1 MANVKSRRSSLES
14 TSLLITKARH
24 ASLHCLIAQEIPCR
38 RHKTNRDGLCHWPSP
53 LRFGSEPSALCS
65 RHPLVNSPRKTTDCK
80 GLERRE
86 GSTFT
91 CSKLHPFP
99 DGLESHP
106 CHVAAFSHRISPYPI
121 PTFGKWTKTGN
132 QSGKPGAGSII
143 RRPGLAPQPHFSSQS
158 IARNA
163 GFPSSPRTKY
173 PKAFSSPSV
182 FRTSG
187 RHGTLPS
194 SFLCPIT
201 FMP

>member
-1 MANVKSRRSSLES
+1 MANVKSRRSLLES

-24 ASLHCLIAQEIPCR
+24 ASLHCVIADETTR
-38 RHKTNRDGLCHWPSP
+38 RRQQAGRDGI
-53 LRFGSEPSALCS
+53 SEPSALCS
-65 RHPLVNSPRKTTDCK
+65 RHPLVNSPRRTTDCK

-91 CSKLHPFP
+91 RIEPHSFP

-132 QSGKPGAGSII
+132 QSGKPGVGSII